1 MQICA
6 QDMFGINFSRDMCY
20 DTLSTYVTLI
30 SSLLL
35 N

>member
-6 QDMFGINFSRDMCY
+6 QDLFDINFSRDMRY
-20 DTLSTYVTLI
+20 DTISTYVILI
-30 SSLLL
+30 SSLLF